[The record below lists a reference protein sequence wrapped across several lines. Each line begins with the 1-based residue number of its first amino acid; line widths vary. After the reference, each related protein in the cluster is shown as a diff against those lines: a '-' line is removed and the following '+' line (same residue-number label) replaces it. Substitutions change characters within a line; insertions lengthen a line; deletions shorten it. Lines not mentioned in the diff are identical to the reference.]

1 MQWVIGNWDSIQP
14 ELLGHLPLSV
24 LPVLL
29 TAVLSIPLG
38 WVANRIGVAR
48 GPLLALL
55 GLLYAVPSLA
65 LFVVLPLVFG
75 FSLSSSANVV
85 TALTIY
91 GVALMVRPVADAF
104 RGVDHA
110 VLQAATALG
119 YGSVR
124 RFAVVEL
131 PLAVPVIVA
140 GLRVVAVS
148 TVSLVTVSAALGTQS
163 LGLAFFDGLQRGIPQ
178 EIVAAIVLVV
188 LIAVVLDALI
198 ALTGRALTPWRRAV
212 RG

>member
-1 MQWVIGNWDSIQP
+1 MQWVIDNWDSIQP
-14 ELLGHLPLSV
+14 ELLGHLPLSL

-29 TAVLSIPLG
+29 TALVSVPLG
-38 WVANRIGVAR
+38 WAANRIGLAR
-48 GPLLALL
+48 GPFLAVL

-75 FSLSSSANVV
+75 FGLSSSANVV

-91 GVALMVRPVADAF
+91 GVALMVRPVADGF
-104 RGVDHA
+104 RAVDAA
-110 VLQAATALG
+110 VLQAATAMG
-119 YGSVR
+119 YGAVR
-124 RFAVVEL
+124 RFASVEL

-148 TVSLVTVSAALGTQS
+148 TVSLVTVSSALGTKS
-163 LGLAFFDGLQRGIPQ
+163 LGLAFFDGLQRGIPE

-188 LIAVVLDALI
+188 ALAIALDALI
-198 ALTGRALTPWRRAV
+198 ALVGRALTPWRRAV
-212 RG
+212 RA